1 MQSTTETWYSV
12 RDGEYFCDN
21 CNEQLVAHS
30 ARETFVLRE
39 SLEEIAYTCGNCGRS
54 VIIPATPMF
63 SS

>member
-1 MQSTTETWYSV
+1 MQSTTKNWYSV
-12 RDGEYFCDN
+12 CDGKYFCSD

-30 ARETFVLRE
+30 VSESFVFEAPLDETVH
-39 SLEEIAYTCGNCGRS
+39 TCANCGRS